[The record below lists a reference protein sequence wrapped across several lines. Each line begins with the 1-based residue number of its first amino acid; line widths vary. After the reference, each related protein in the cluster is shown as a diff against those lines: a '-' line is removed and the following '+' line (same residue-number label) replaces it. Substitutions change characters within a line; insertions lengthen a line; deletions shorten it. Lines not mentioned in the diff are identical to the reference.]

1 MSASDDPWSL
11 ALGTA
16 LILLP
21 NLIIA
26 FVAFKATMERSH
38 DI

>member
-1 MSASDDPWSL
+1 MLPDDLSI

-26 FVAFKATMERSH
+26 IVAFKATMERSH
-38 DI
+38 DL

>member
-1 MSASDDPWSL
+1 MLSDDPWSL

-21 NLIIA
+21 NLIIGY
-26 FVAFKATMERSH
+26 VAFKARLEQ
-38 DI
+38 

>member
-1 MSASDDPWSL
+1 MEDLLSI

-21 NLIIA
+21 NLIIGYLA
-26 FVAFKATMERSH
+26 FVAKMEQ
-38 DI
+38 